1 MRTNIVAGNWK
12 MNKDAGG
19 TSALLSE
26 LTAQL
31 PQNSVSVMVAPPFV
45 NLPSSVIQLSGVAVE
60 VAAQYIHFADSGTYT
75 GEVSAEMLLSIG
87 VQTVILGHSERRAY
101 FKEDD
106 ELLSKKVA

>member
-26 LTAQL
+26 LIGQL

-45 NLPSSVIQLSGVAVE
+45 NLSAAVDQL
-60 VAAQYIHFADSGTYT
+60 
-75 GEVSAEMLLSIG
+75 
-87 VQTVILGHSERRAY
+87 
-101 FKEDD
+101 
-106 ELLSKKVA
+106 